1 MPVGL
6 PSLITR
12 HPSFIARF
20 HEMDASTFELARQL
34 IARRSVT
41 PKDDGCLDLI
51 AARLEPLG
59 FRGERIGAN
68 GVDNWWARR
77 GTSSPL
83 LCFAGHTDVV
93 PTGPLEHWT
102 SDPFAPAV
110 RDGVLYG
117 RGAADMKTSLAAFVT
132 AIERFVAA
140 HPNHAGSIAVL
151 FTSDEEGP
159 AVDGTVKVVET
170 LRERGECPDYC
181 VVGEPT
187 CVSRLGDM
195 IKNGRRGSLS
205 GSLVVKGVQGHV
217 AYPHLAKNPIH
228 EFAGALAELA
238 ATEWDR
244 GNEFFPPTTWQVSNL
259 NAGTGANNVI
269 PGEAHVKFNF
279 RFSTASTLESLQ
291 TRVVGILDKH
301 GLNYD
306 LEWRYDGRPFL
317 TRPGDLVDAVGR
329 AIKTVTGIETK
340 LSTTGGTSD
349 GRFIAD
355 ICPQVIEFGPPNA
368 SIHKV
373 NECIAVADIEPL
385 SRIYEQVLINLL
397 VK

>member
-1 MPVGL
+1 
-6 PSLITR
+6 
-12 HPSFIARF
+12 
-20 HEMDASTFELARQL
+20 MDTPTLALARQL

-41 PKDDGCLDLI
+41 PEDAGCLDLM
-51 AARLEPLG
+51 ASRLEPLG
-59 FRGERIGAN
+59 FRGERFAAN

-77 GTSSPL
+77 GTSAPL

-93 PTGPLEHWT
+93 PTGPLEHWA
-102 SDPFAPAV
+102 SDPFAPV
-110 RDGVLYG
+110 IRDGVLYG

-140 HPNHAGSIAVL
+140 HPGHAGSIAVL

-159 AVDGTVKVVET
+159 ALDGTVKVVEA
-170 LRERGECPDYC
+170 LRDRGEHPDYC

-205 GSLVVKGVQGHV
+205 GNLVIKGVQGHV

-238 ATEWDR
+238 AAEWDR
-244 GNEFFPPTTWQVSNL
+244 GNEFFPPTTWQVSNM

-301 GLNYD
+301 GLQYD

-317 TRPGDLVDAVGR
+317 TKPGDLVEAVGR
-329 AIKTVTGIETK
+329 AIQTVTGLETK

-385 SRIYEQVLINLL
+385 SRIYEQILVNLL